1 MSGPGRPSLYRPE
14 FCALAREHCRQG
26 GSLDRFARL
35 VGVSARSID
44 NWVIRFPEFAAAVGE
59 ARAEAEAETDRLLYH
74 RAVGWRETVTR
85 TVFCAGQPK
94 DVRLVRDRKPEA
106 AACMRWLCRN
116 LPQQW
121 QRRPGRRPGRR
132 PVRTPKPATP
142 TPAQQW
148 DLLAAAEVVSALH
161 QLSIGYEQ
169 IVERILIGRVWP
181 EVHRTIRRHRPHVRA
196 GKFWFCNRLPDQRS
210 DEVGRQPERSRR
222 KEGTDGGPALVP
234 GPTTANPAHKFP
246 SSRPEGPSP
255 EDKPQNV
262 EATSRGCASLRA
274 AWLGTTAVNPAHILA
289 SPSPASTKP
298 RDGGLAPMGANFGA
312 RPSDNLILRR
322 APLECLGVNS
332 AAVSKD
338 GCRRDRRNARFAAS
352 AAVPTLRDATLRA
365 APQSL

>member
-1 MSGPGRPSLYRPE
+1 MSGPGRPSLYRAE

-26 GSLDRFARL
+26 GSLDQFARR

-59 ARAEAEAETDRLLYH
+59 GRTEAEAETDRLLYH

-94 DVRLVRDRKPEA
+94 DVLLVRDRKPEA

-121 QRRPGRRPGRR
+121 QRRPGRRPGPR
-132 PVRTPKPATP
+132 PVRPPKPATS

-196 GKFWFCNRLPDQRS
+196 GKFWLSNRLPDRWS
-210 DEVGRQPERSRR
+210 DKVGRLPERSRQ
-222 KEGTDGGPALVP
+222 EDGS
-234 GPTTANPAHKFP
+234 TTANPAHKFP
-246 SSRPEGPSP
+246 SSRPEGPSR
-255 EDKPQNV
+255 EAEPQNG
-262 EATSRGCASLRA
+262 EATSRGSATLRA

-289 SPSPASTKP
+289 LSSRSREGRERRECRSHCWERGTPVPLSRIAT
-298 RDGGLAPMGANFGA
+298 DG
-312 RPSDNLILRR
+312 
-322 APLECLGVNS
+322 V
-332 AAVSKD
+332 
-338 GCRRDRRNARFAAS
+338 
-352 AAVPTLRDATLRA
+352 
-365 APQSL
+365 